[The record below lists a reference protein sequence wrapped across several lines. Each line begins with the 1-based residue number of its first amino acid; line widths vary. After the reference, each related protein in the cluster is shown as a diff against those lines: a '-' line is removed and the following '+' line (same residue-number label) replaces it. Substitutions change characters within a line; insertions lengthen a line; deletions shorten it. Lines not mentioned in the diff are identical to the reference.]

1 MKISLQQCSNRSAVL
16 FPGQSFYFPL
26 DGKNQLK
33 WEYRKQSTMIL
44 WWFLHV
50 SLISFF
56 VNFSL
61 PNDLWMAYSEHIPY
75 GKLCWLK
82 KKKQKHFDSYELLC
96 FKSAWWLC
104 ICQLWVADEVIMLL
118 VVCRTVHSLWAL
130 CQDGSSWLWEAP
142 VALRTGDNLT
152 GQVRG

>member
-1 MKISLQQCSNRSAVL
+1 MKISLQQCANRSAVL
-16 FPGQSFYFPL
+16 FPGRSFYFPL

-50 SLISFF
+50 SLIGFF

-82 KKKQKHFDSYELLC
+82 KKKNKNTLILTNSCVLKVLDDFAFVS
-96 FKSAWWLC
+96 WWGDY
-104 ICQLWVADEVIMLL
+104 VARGLQD
-118 VVCRTVHSLWAL
+118 CAL
-130 CQDGSSWLWEAP
+130 PLSSVSGWLILA
-142 VALRTGDNLT
+142 
-152 GQVRG
+152 VRGPCGSENRG